1 MSGHSQ
7 TRSALTAQALRH
19 LTDLWRL
26 RLQVSLREQSAAPRS
41 GQALSESMG
50 NLHVTGRDPE
60 RRVVAA
66 PCTLRREYCH
76 TRDSIAQGGFINAWL
91 DAAMAHAVVQDT
103 DHKPAAFSLQIN
115 VSFCEKSW
123 AKDGSKAGQCGAA
136 SGSCFSPP
144 RCTTLKASW
153 QRRPPPRACWRV
165 SGRARADRARRPP
178 ACCGPTAGGSGEAC
192 QIAVARMSSHSG
204 CKRIQPTQAPP
215 AYFRRRPTVQR
226 FEPDRALAQKATEYR
241 TREISGLGLAVP
253 WA

>member
-91 DAAMAHAVVQDT
+91 DVAMAHAVVQDT
-103 DHKPAAFSLQIN
+103 DHKPTAFSLQIN
-115 VSFCEKSW
+115 ISFCEKGW
-123 AKDGSKAGQCGAA
+123 AKDGTKAGQCGAA

-144 RCTTLKASW
+144 RCATSTGLLAGLWSSES
-153 QRRPPPRACWRV
+153 RPRATA
-165 SGRARADRARRPP
+165 SGVLRPHRRW
-178 ACCGPTAGGSGEAC
+178 
-192 QIAVARMSSHSG
+192 I
-204 CKRIQPTQAPP
+204 
-215 AYFRRRPTVQR
+215 RRSV
-226 FEPDRALAQKATEYR
+226 PDRCGTDVQPQRLQAHPADPGAARVL
-241 TREISGLGLAVP
+241 P
-253 WA
+253 